1 MATGTVAK
9 DTKDVRKNYTV
20 LVTHNFLEAGCVSSN
35 SISSSSS
42 NSLVWLEVIASMQT
56 TDLPLLLLSGQIT

>member
-9 DTKDVRKNYTV
+9 DTKDVRKIYTV

-35 SISSSSS
+35 SISSSS